1 LPLVHVIAFHVQRAL
16 PIHIEIDDLK
26 HAGMMGL
33 FDAATKYEPSKE
45 VAFRS
50 YAKHRIRGAILDSLR
65 ELDWASRDLR
75 RRHKQVEVL
84 KRSLTEKLDR
94 EPTPVELA
102 DAIGM
107 DMHRFRAMLVDFR
120 SVNLAAAKLRSTR
133 EADSA
138 VQTEA
143 PCSADSL
150 PDRLFVQVEMRERI
164 NDAMQILPRRYQ
176 KVVFMYYSQE
186 LTMKEIGVAL
196 GVNESRVSQ
205 MHRSALTKMQN
216 FFEQSGIASTS
227 VFCH

>member
-1 LPLVHVIAFHVQRAL
+1 
-16 PIHIEIDDLK
+16 
-26 HAGMMGL
+26 
-33 FDAATKYEPSKE
+33 
-45 VAFRS
+45 
-50 YAKHRIRGAILDSLR
+50 
-65 ELDWASRDLR
+65 
-75 RRHKQVEVL
+75 
-84 KRSLTEKLDR
+84 LTEKLDR

-216 FFEQSGIASTS
+216 FFEKSGIGSTS